1 MFDKCITA
9 LFFGV
14 YTLFLLRFLLLLG
27 DGSDVFIYTSYRPA
41 IDLIYSITST
51 LGIPVAWITQ
61 TLISIFPS
69 VKSDVFPS
77 MGIAVFGK
85 LASNIITLI
94 NLKAAIIPANIIT
107 VANQVAKF
115 TGVLD
120 WLAVFNLVF
129 YTLMQ
134 QVAKKAL
141 GWANNLLWSVITES
155 CYRKDKEI
163 KYQTALSER
172 SVAISKQQ
180 LMLEKEAVEKE
191 KLKQSVL
198 TDELTRVFNKRFFL
212 EKVKEEFKIAKN
224 QKTALGIIMVDID
237 HFKKLNDTYGHLMG
251 DKVLFKVAQ
260 AAKLA
265 TPGKAYCCRFGGEEF
280 SIILPGKSFEEVQA
294 VAKAIHQQLPLLAF
308 EEDRNIKV
316 TCSQGICY
324 TDFSKPKAQSFS
336 SPDNIIQLADEEL
349 YKAKLGGRNRV
360 CAIKVES

>member
-1 MFDKCITA
+1 MFNKCITV
-9 LFFGV
+9 LFFGI
-14 YTLFLLRFLLLLG
+14 YSLFLLRFLLLLG
-27 DGSDVFIYTSYRPA
+27 DGSDLFVYTDYRTA
-41 IDLIYSITST
+41 IDLVYTITST
-51 LGIPVAWITQ
+51 LSLPVAWVTQ
-61 TLISIFPS
+61 ALISVFPS
-69 VKSDVFPS
+69 IKSEFFPS

-85 LASNIITLI
+85 LASNTITLI
-94 NLKAAIIPANIIT
+94 NLKAAIIPANALT
-107 VANQVAKF
+107 LANQIAKL

-120 WLAVFNLVF
+120 WLALFNFVF
-129 YTLMQ
+129 YAFMQ
-134 QVAKKAL
+134 QVAQKAL
-141 GWANNLLWSVITES
+141 SWANNLFWGVITES

-172 SVAISKQQ
+172 SVAINKQQ

-191 KLKQSVL
+191 KLKQSVV

-212 EKVKEEFKIAKN
+212 EKVQEEFKNAKQ

-260 AAKLA
+260 AAKMA

-294 VAKAIHQQLPLLAF
+294 VAKIIHHQLPLLAF
-308 EEDRNIKV
+308 EEDRSIKV

-324 TDFSKPKAQSFS
+324 TDFSKPKAQGFS

-360 CAIKVES
+360 CAIKVEN